1 MVCTTS
7 KLSLS
12 GHKRSSRSLCKHDFV
27 SQFESI
33 VFSLTSQL
41 YCSSSYYVL
50 NVWPQMVN
58 VLDSG
63 CHK

>member
-7 KLSLS
+7 KLSFS
-12 GHKRSSRSLCKHDFV
+12 GHKRSSRSLCKHDFE
-27 SQFESI
+27 SQFGSI
-33 VFSLTSQL
+33 VFSLTSQI
-41 YCSSSYYVL
+41 YCSGSYDVL

-63 CHK
+63 RHK